1 MHPSSPGPAR
11 SEQDDTGQP
20 IQELLE
26 RSWGYKGIEYSG
38 ILRRHLSNL
47 MCSYSWGPLDFPS
60 LYYYS
65 KLLPLLSPASYSI
78 SKKNFVLCHTGIS
91 MGSLKK
97 EIIQFGPTAW
107 TDI

>member
-47 MCSYSWGPLDFPS
+47 MCSYS

-65 KLLPLLSPASYSI
+65 KLLPLLSPAS
-78 SKKNFVLCHTGIS
+78 H
-91 MGSLKK
+91 
-97 EIIQFGPTAW
+97 
-107 TDI
+107 

>member
-65 KLLPLLSPASYSI
+65 KLLPLLSPAS
-78 SKKNFVLCHTGIS
+78 H
-91 MGSLKK
+91 
-97 EIIQFGPTAW
+97 
-107 TDI
+107 